1 MGVDFTL
8 IIYSI
13 LIAFAVSVVLYPIFI
28 PYLTRLKFGQNVR
41 SCGPEAHLKKAG
53 TPTMGGI
60 VIVFSLVASSLL
72 FVHNSPEGLIVL
84 GVTVAFALVG
94 FLDDYIKVVKKR
106 SMGLNVVQKM
116 LAEIVITAGFVWLLN
131 WQAIDMKVFVPFTGK
146 LLDLGVFTI
155 PFIFIVVLGT
165 VNGANFTDGLD
176 GLASGV
182 TVLIALFFLFIA
194 YALNSPLVTII
205 GTAVGVLMGF
215 LLFNAYPARL
225 FMGDT
230 GSLALGGFIA
240 AVAIILGMPL
250 LIPLVAFIYLAEV
263 LSVALQVGFFKLTK
277 GKRIFK
283 MAPIHHHFE
292 MLGWAETKVVTVF
305 YITTAILCLIG
316 FLATNV
322 LFK

>member
-131 WQAIDMKVFVPFTGK
+131 WQAIDMKVFVPFTGE
-146 LLDLGVFTI
+146 LFDLGVFTI